1 MIEDNPNWACMQPWY
16 GYAIAEYIL
25 RTLVP
30 ASPLNVSEHRT
41 CFLLLWC
48 DGLWDPKEIM
58 GIAFHATLSFFQV
71 GNSSEILHPR
81 HMFC

>member
-30 ASPLNVSEHRT
+30 ASPLNVSEHREPVSYLYDVMV
-41 CFLLLWC
+41 CGIPKKLWE
-48 DGLWDPKEIM
+48 LP
-58 GIAFHATLSFFQV
+58 F
-71 GNSSEILHPR
+71 IL
-81 HMFC
+81 F